1 MLWAPTLLYVVIV
14 SDKPHWCI
22 KVGGS
27 ALQLI
32 SWLWAFVVWGKLVKA
47 LKGVFAGRADSASA
61 SKEKDS

>member
-1 MLWAPTLLYVVIV
+1 LLYVVIT

-32 SWLWAFVVWGKLVKA
+32 SWAWAFVVWSKLVKA
-47 LKGVFAGRADSASA
+47 LKGVFAGGGGAVSR
-61 SKEKDS
+61 SKAKDS